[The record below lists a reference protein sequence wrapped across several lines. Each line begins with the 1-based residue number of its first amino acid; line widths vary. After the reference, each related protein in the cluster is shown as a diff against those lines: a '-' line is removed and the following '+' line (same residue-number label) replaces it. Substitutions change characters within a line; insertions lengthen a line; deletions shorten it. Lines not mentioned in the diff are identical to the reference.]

1 MALEM
6 INLSFLSD
14 LEREKILEVL
24 KRDEE
29 LRLTEERR
37 VRKLKTE
44 LLEVKRKGA
53 KRSSGKYSE
62 HSCGR
67 CQEPLSRLAVFNS
80 QCKICKHNV
89 CRNCQAVLPDGS
101 WFCTVCVKE
110 SDVKKRTGDWF
121 YDQRA
126 NRFSM
131 TPALDLVRA
140 SLKKRPQFKK
150 RVTTGQ
156 GLLESTEKNPDPPKP
171 IPVPRQKK
179 SNSSETLGSI
189 ASRES
194 SESKT
199 SVSSKTS
206 FSSKP
211 SRSDTESAENRSV
224 TSIRTDTESGCVTP
238 EETGELQR
246 SNASSPTPSRAPS
259 LSVPVT
265 ADAVSTDS
273 SNSNPIALVEEKP
286 VSLSPELDVEKLF
299 KKSMKRTQTPAVDSM
314 DGCRNPEA
322 SMGKRSRSVPG
333 LDLQE
338 DEEEEEDIDTLVNF
352 HKKQMTKSHSN
363 LYNSKSSLGSTMS
376 IYSDAGDYGTVEV
389 SGQVV
394 FALRYDEHTQSL
406 QVFIKECQGLAH
418 GDASRKLSNP
428 YVKCYLLHGKTRQ
441 NKKKTSIKKNTIN
454 PVFSETLKYSMSRSE
469 LLGQSVSI
477 SVWHH
482 GRLSRNVFLGE
493 VTIPLDS
500 ANLDTP
506 HEECLHLMGKMSSD
520 VPDAAFERCSGELVI
535 SLKYVPPNKTT
546 TEKVKGKKAAQVQRG
561 ELHVLIK
568 EAKNLKSGKSGS
580 TSDSFVRG
588 HLFPSKAK
596 TAKMKTPV
604 VKKNLN
610 PHYDSTFVYKE
621 LTLEQM
627 KDMCL
632 ELTVWDKEAV
642 LNNELLGG
650 VRLSSGNGAI
660 KVGKEEVELDS
671 VGEEVSLW
679 QKMMQYPDS
688 WAEGTLPLRSTMAKT
703 KGK

>member
-246 SNASSPTPSRAPS
+246 SNASSPTPSSAPS

-273 SNSNPIALVEEKP
+273 SNSNPIAVVEEKP
-286 VSLSPELDVEKLF
+286 VSLTPELDVEKLF
-299 KKSMKRTQTPAVDSM
+299 KKSMKRTQTPAVGSR
-314 DGCRNPEA
+314 DGCRNSEA

-520 VPDAAFERCSGELVI
+520 VPDAAFERYSGELVI

-621 LTLEQM
+621 LTLEQL